1 MKIFP
6 RQEIYGVYTAPSD
19 KSVTQSA
26 ILLGA
31 IAKGKTYVV
40 HPLIGP
46 DTQAAVNCAKK
57 LGAKIKVKGN
67 IIEIKGAKTLK
78 GGKFDCQNSGA
89 TMRMMCG
96 VASGAGLNA
105 VLTGG
110 KYLSHRQMRGVKEPL
125 ERMGATV
132 ALTDY
137 SVAPI
142 WVEGATVRPIEYEMP
157 SPSSQVKS
165 AILLCALLGK
175 VKATVIE
182 KIKTA
187 DHTETLL
194 KEMGA
199 TVVIDEEKKSVTIS
213 ESEIVGKRIYISGD
227 FSSAIY
233 LLASGLLS
241 GKVTVKNV
249 GVNPTRTAAL
259 NILKRMGAKIEISNK
274 RLLCGELLADI
285 TAYKSELKATHVTGE
300 EANLMENEIT
310 VLSML
315 MGVAEGE
322 SIIGCDEAPI
332 VDNEAKFENISEMIN
347 AVGGNCKT
355 FENGLVIKG
364 VKRYKGGSVKT
375 YGDHRIAMSA
385 SVALWA
391 SENGGDID
399 DDGCVNVSFPG
410 FFDKYK
416 RGNIGLVGKGRTV
429 ALASEVYFKVL
440 GLIRGENYGCAFID
454 ATEDNLKKAFSEL
467 KTYDGYAVYSPYSAE
482 ALRHIIKLVGHARIA
497 RTINAAKAN
506 KGYSTDGD
514 GVVAA
519 LKYNNIFPIN
529 KKILVLGTGNAA
541 RSIVCSLVAEKAI
554 VDVYDRNLG
563 AAIEFA
569 KRLGGGVEVLREI
582 TPKNY
587 DVIINATPIG
597 SGYYEG
603 ESIADE
609 ESVKS
614 SGAVVDL
621 AVAEGK
627 TKIIEYAEDNRITAI
642 DGECV
647 MFFTVYYAACVLTG
661 KLPTEEEA
669 FKAYTA
675 YLRLDE
681 SSMKD

>member
-19 KSVTQSA
+19 KAVTQNA
-26 ILLGA
+26 IILGA
-31 IAKGKTYVV
+31 IAKGRTFVV
-40 HPLIGP
+40 HPLYGS
-46 DTQAAVNCAKK
+46 DTQAAINCARK
-57 LGAKIKVKGN
+57 LGAKIKVKSG
-67 IIEIKGAKTLK
+67 IIEIKGAKALK
-78 GGKFDCQNSGA
+78 GGKFDCLNSGA

-110 KYLSHRQMRGVKEPL
+110 KYLTRRLMRGVKEPL
-125 ERMGATV
+125 EKMGATV

-142 WVEGATVRPIEYEMP
+142 WVEGAMVRPIEYEMP

-165 AILLCALLGK
+165 AVLLCALLGK
-175 VKATVIE
+175 VKATVTE

-187 DHTETLL
+187 NHMEILL

-199 TVVIDEEKKSVTIS
+199 SISWDENSVTLS

-249 GVNPTRTAAL
+249 GVNPTRTAVL
-259 NILKRMGAKIEISNK
+259 NVLKRMGAKIEITNK
-274 RLLCGELLADI
+274 RLLCGELIADL
-285 TAYKSELKATHVTGE
+285 TAYRSELKATHVTGE

-310 VLSML
+310 VLSVL

-332 VDNEAKFENISEMIN
+332 VDNEAKFENIKEMIN
-347 AVGGNCKT
+347 SIGGNCKT

-364 VKRYKGGSVKT
+364 VKRYRGGSVKT
-375 YGDHRIAMSA
+375 YGDHRIAISA
-385 SVALWA
+385 SVALMA
-391 SENGGDID
+391 SENGGEID
-399 DDGCVNVSFPG
+399 DDGCVNVSFPN

-416 RGNIGLVGKGRTV
+416 RGNIGVVGKGRTV

-440 GLIRGENYGCAFID
+440 GLIRGENYGCTFID
-454 ATEDNLKKAFSEL
+454 ATEDNLKRAFSEL
-467 KTYDGYAVYSPYSAE
+467 RTYDGYAVYAPYSAE

-497 RTINAAKAN
+497 RTINAAMSN

-519 LKYNNIFPIN
+519 LKYNNIF
-529 KKILVLGTGNAA
+529 GTGNAA
-541 RSIVCSLVAEKAI
+541 RSIVCSMVAERAF
-554 VDVYDRNLG
+554 VDVYDRDLG
-563 AAIEFA
+563 AAIELA
-569 KRLGGGVEVLREI
+569 KRLGSGVEVLMEV

-587 DVIINATPIG
+587 DIIINATPVG

-603 ESIADE
+603 ESLADE
-609 ESVKS
+609 ESVKA
-614 SGAVVDL
+614 SGTVVDL

-627 TKIIEYAEDNRITAI
+627 TKIVEYAEKNGVNAI

-647 MFFTVYYAACVLTG
+647 MFFTVYYAACILTG
-661 KLPTEEEA
+661 KMPTEEEA

-675 YLRLDE
+675 YLRLGDG
-681 SSMKD
+681 SMKD